1 MPRLHTACHL
11 LIAACGFLGSCPP
24 ALAAP
29 YRPADDGQILER
41 LPTRLLGAE
50 QKTLRELRSRLQ
62 STPQDAQL
70 AADLAERYYRLAQR
84 TGDPRYIGY
93 AQSVLLP
100 WPAGSAAPPE
110 IRTVRA
116 QVAQFLHDFDAAL
129 ADLDAVLATDP
140 ANLGAR
146 SYRAIIQ
153 LVKADYAKA
162 SADCKELERRIRG
175 LVAGACLPTVAA
187 VTGQAESALATLAQL
202 LKTYPA
208 APANEKLWVFNRL
221 AEINQRLGR
230 AAAAEHWY
238 RQALAIGITDQYLLA
253 TYAEFLL
260 DQRRATEV
268 VELLKAHVPND
279 VLLLRLALAE
289 ATLGAPA
296 AAEHRA
302 MLTDRYEA
310 SRRRSDKLHLADEA
324 LFALH
329 LDSQPAAA
337 LRLAQEN
344 WAMLQRE
351 PSDARVFLEAALA
364 ARDPAA
370 AKPALDWLN
379 ETGHQDVVIRR
390 LAGQLAELGRGQP

>member
-1 MPRLHTACHL
+1 MARLRTARHL
-11 LIAACGFLGSCPP
+11 LIAACGLVGGCPP
-24 ALAAP
+24 VLSAP
-29 YRPADDGQILER
+29 YRPADDGQVLEQ
-41 LPTRLLGAE
+41 LPARLLGSE
-50 QKTLRELRSRLQ
+50 QKALRELRARLQ
-62 STPQDAQL
+62 SAPQDAGL
-70 AADLAERYYRLAQR
+70 AAELAERYYRLAQR
-84 TGDPRYIGY
+84 SGDPRYIGY

-116 QVAQFLHDFDAAL
+116 LIAQFLHDFGAAL
-129 ADLDAVLATDP
+129 ADLDAVLTADP
-140 ANLGAR
+140 ADLGAR

-162 SADCKELERRIRG
+162 SADCQELERRIRG

-187 VTGQAESALATLAQL
+187 VTGRAESALATLTQL

-230 AAAAEHWY
+230 AAAAEGWY

-260 DQRRATEV
+260 DQQRAAEV
-268 VELLKAHVPND
+268 VELLKTQVQND
-279 VLLLRLALAE
+279 VLLLRLTLAE
-289 ATLGAPA
+289 AALGAPA
-296 AAEHRA
+296 AAGHRA
-302 MLTDRYEA
+302 MLADRYEA
-310 SRRRSDKLHLADEA
+310 SRRRGDKLHLADEA

-329 LDSQPAAA
+329 LDRQPAAA
-337 LRLAQEN
+337 LRFAQEN
-344 WAMLQRE
+344 WALMQRE
-351 PSDARVFLEAALA
+351 PGDARVFLEAALA

-370 AKPALDWLN
+370 ATPVFEWLR
-379 ETGHQDVVIRR
+379 ETGHQDVIIRR
-390 LAGQLAELGRGQP
+390 LADQLAGLGRNQR